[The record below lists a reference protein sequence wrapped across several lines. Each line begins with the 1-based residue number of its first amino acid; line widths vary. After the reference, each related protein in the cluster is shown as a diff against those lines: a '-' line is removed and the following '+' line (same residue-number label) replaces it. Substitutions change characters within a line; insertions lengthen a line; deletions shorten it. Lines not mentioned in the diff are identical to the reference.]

1 MRVSELAYWN
11 RAPGPPQALVA
22 DRAVRLRAGTISLV
36 VAALIF
42 AVKFVGYQVTGSTA
56 ILSDALE
63 SVVNIVA
70 ALFTLGSLAIASRP
84 ADESHPY
91 GHGKVEFLS
100 SGFEGGLIAFAALV
114 IVYQAG
120 QALLFGGEVK
130 SIEEGLVLVIVAG
143 FANALLGFFLVRA
156 GRRTHSPAIE
166 ADGQHVLTD
175 FWTSAGVVVGL
186 VLVRI
191 TGVQALDALVAI
203 AIGGNLAI
211 VGVRLLR
218 RAVGGLL
225 DESDRGLLAKLTSV
239 IQAVRHPGVIAV
251 HRLRAIRSG
260 GVAHV
265 DAHVVVPRFWSV
277 SEAHDFSD
285 VFELEIVDGIGQA
298 AECIFHL
305 DPCRSVYC
313 RSCRVEPCPVR
324 ARAFVEEQDWSLET
338 LTGEAPE
345 E

>member
-1 MRVSELAYWN
+1 MHVSEIAYSH
-11 RAPGPPQALVA
+11 RVPETPQAVVA
-22 DRAVRLRAGTISLV
+22 DRARRLRAGAISLI
-36 VAALIF
+36 VAAVVF
-42 AVKFVGYQVTGSTA
+42 TAKFIGYQLTGSTA

-63 SVVNIVA
+63 SIVNIVA
-70 ALFTLGSLAIASRP
+70 ALFTLGSLAFASRP

-91 GHGKVEFLS
+91 GHGKIEFLS
-100 SGFEGGLIAFAALV
+100 SGFEGGLIAFAAL
-114 IVYQAG
+114 IIMYQAAESLWLG
-120 QALLFGGEVK
+120 HQVQA
-130 SIEEGLVLVIVAG
+130 IDQGLVLVLGAG
-143 FANALLGFFLVRA
+143 IANALLGFFLIRA

-191 TGVQALDALVAI
+191 SGWQALDPLVAI
-203 AIGGNLAI
+203 AVAGNLAI
-211 VGVRLLR
+211 VGARLSR

-225 DESDRGLLAKLTSV
+225 DESDRPLLGKLTSV
-239 IQAVRHPGVIAV
+239 IQQVRSPGVIAI

-260 GVAHV
+260 GVAHL

-277 SEAHDFSD
+277 AQAHDFSD
-285 VFELEIVDGIGQA
+285 GFELAIANGVGQD

-313 RSCRVEPCPVR
+313 PTCRVEPCPVR
-324 ARAFVEEQDWSLET
+324 AHPFVADRDWSQQV
-338 LTGEAPE
+338 LTGEAPDE
-345 E
+345 

>member
-1 MRVSELAYWN
+1 MPAFDLADRR
-11 RAPGPPQALVA
+11 RAPDPPQAPVA
-22 DRAVRLRAGTISLV
+22 YRAMRLRAGTISLV

-42 AVKFVGYQVTGSTA
+42 AVKFVGYQITGSTA

-70 ALFTLGSLAIASRP
+70 ALFTLASLAIASRP

-120 QALLFGGEVK
+120 QALLFGRELQ

-143 FANALLGFFLVRA
+143 TANALLGYFLVRT
-156 GRRTHSPAIE
+156 GRRIHSPAIE

-191 TGVQALDALVAI
+191 TGFQAFDPLVAI
-203 AIGGNLAI
+203 TLGGNLAI
-211 VGVRLLR
+211 IGARLLR

-225 DESDRGLLAKLTSV
+225 DESDPGLLAKLASV
-239 IQAVRHPGVIAV
+239 IQSVRHPGVIAI

-260 GVAHV
+260 GVVHV

-285 VFELEIVDGIGQA
+285 GFELEIVNGIGHV

-305 DPCRSVYC
+305 DPCRSAYC

-324 ARAFVEEQDWSLET
+324 AHAFVEERDRSLET
-338 LTGEAPE
+338 LIGGAE